1 MTRADPGVTV
11 EFRSDHA
18 LATMSVRRNR
28 LPALERGVRE
38 VFGLELPHAP
48 QCVTA
53 GPVSFLW
60 AGAGQ
65 WLATS
70 DGDNGTAFER
80 RLRDALGNLA
90 SVTDQSDGRII
101 LRVTGP
107 RVRDALA
114 KGVPTDLHPRV
125 FRPGDA
131 AITTVATIGVH
142 LWQVD
147 EAPTYELIV
156 PRSFA
161 VAFRE
166 WFDEAAA
173 EFGIGEI

>member
-1 MTRADPGVTV
+1 M
-11 EFRSDHA
+11 
-18 LATMSVRRNR
+18 RRNASPPVR
-28 LPALERGVRE
+28 SVSCGPAPANGSPRPTATT
-38 VFGLELPHAP
+38 ELHSNAA
-48 QCVTA
+48 CATR
-53 GPVSFLW
+53 W
-60 AGAGQ
+60 AI
-65 WLATS
+65 S
-70 DGDNGTAFER
+70 R
-80 RLRDALGNLA
+80 RSA
-90 SVTDQSDGRII
+90 DQSDGRII

-114 KGVPTDLHPRV
+114 KGVPIDLHPRA

-147 EAPTYELIV
+147 DAPTYELIV

-173 EFGIGEI
+173 EFGIGWRI